1 MTVSSS
7 TNRVSYSGNGSLTTF
22 AYTFKVFDET
32 DLTVI
37 LRAADGTETKQTIT
51 THYTV
56 TNVGNASGGNV
67 EFVAAPSATE
77 TVVIVREQPLTQ
89 GLDLVPND
97 PFPAQSLEESLDK
110 LTFVDQR
117 LNEKIDRALT
127 FSVGD
132 VVTDTTLPVKE
143 LRVGKVL
150 AFNET
155 TGDPEPGPSIAD
167 TESIANISADIAT
180 LVDIQDGT
188 VATNAITNVNTIR
201 TDVTTVSGISA
212 NVTTVATNNANVT
225 TVAAND
231 ANITTVATNIASIN
245 TVATNIADVITVAND
260 LNEAISEIET
270 VANDL
275 NEAVSEIDTV
285 ASSITNVDLVGN
297 SVTDVNTVAGSISN
311 VNTTAANIADVNTV
325 ASVSTNVSTVAG
337 ISSDVTTVSGIDANV
352 TTVAGISSNVTTVA
366 GISGNV
372 TTVAGQTTNLQNVTD
387 NLTAIQNAATN
398 ATNAATSATN
408 AATSATAAAASQA
421 AAATSA
427 ASAASAYDS
436 FDDRYL
442 GVKTSDPT
450 VDNDGDPLSSGLL
463 YFSSSENIMKVYDG
477 ASWIAA
483 TSAGNVSLTTYQ
495 YTATSGQT
503 TFSGSD
509 DNAATLSYTVNNILV
524 TLNGSLLFNGT
535 DYTATNGTSIVLTS
549 GATTSDVLQVTAF
562 KSFTTADMVPA
573 STGGTFSG
581 NVAVTGDLTVDTNT
595 LYVDSSNNRVG
606 IGTSSP
612 SAALDVS
619 TSGSTKAAILDG
631 NGVDITHPTLASH
644 LFLGT
649 QTGSD
654 VKIESVGAYPMLFR
668 TNSTEAMRITSS
680 GSVGIGT
687 TSPSTPLH
695 VSKGGN
701 GIVTFER
708 SNKTSNS
715 GYLGFN
721 VETNSQATIAFDYS
735 GGLSIGR
742 SSDPSTQAG
751 YSNDF
756 FINSSGNVGI
766 GTASPDGRLDVTGSG
781 NTEIYINTG
790 NNSGDNSRIFF
801 GDTADI
807 DVGWLNYDHG
817 TNSMSFGVN
826 ATERMRID
834 SSGHLLVGTTVKE
847 TQGVTIY
854 GTGANGIYAKCT
866 GTTNYWITRDGQG
879 AGSGYIATIYSDTT
893 AVGSIT
899 VTASSTAYNTS
910 SDYRLKENVT
920 DVTDGIT
927 RVKQLAPKRFNFI
940 ADPDT
945 TVDGFI
951 AHEAQTVVP
960 EAVTGTQDAMRDEEY
975 EVTPAVLD
983 DDGNVVTEAV
993 MGTRSVPDYQG
1004 IDQSKL
1010 VPLLTAAL
1018 QEAIAKIETLET
1030 EMTSVKA
1037 RLDALE
1043 AN

>member
-37 LRAADGTETKQTIT
+37 LRAADGTETTQTIT

-67 EFVAAPSATE
+67 EFVTAPSATE

-260 LNEAISEIET
+260 LNEAISEVET

-311 VNTTAANIADVNTV
+311 VNTTAANITDVNTV

-581 NVAVTGDLTVDTNT
+581 DVAVTGDLTVDTNT

-612 SAALDVS
+612 SAKVHSVDSNGNVLRLQRDGAFTGSWDVDIGS
-619 TSGSTKAAILDG
+619 YTTGDFTIYDNENSQRAITVEKLTGFSGASAMYIDTSG
-631 NGVDITHPTLASH
+631 N
-644 LFLGT
+644 
-649 QTGSD
+649 
-654 VKIESVGAYPMLFR
+654 
-668 TNSTEAMRITSS
+668 
-680 GSVGIGT
+680 
-687 TSPSTPLH
+687 
-695 VSKGGN
+695 
-701 GIVTFER
+701 
-708 SNKTSNS
+708 
-715 GYLGFN
+715 
-721 VETNSQATIAFDYS
+721 
-735 GGLSIGR
+735 
-742 SSDPSTQAG
+742 
-751 YSNDF
+751 
-756 FINSSGNVGI
+756 
-766 GTASPDGRLDVTGSG
+766 
-781 NTEIYINTG
+781 
-790 NNSGDNSRIFF
+790 
-801 GDTADI
+801 
-807 DVGWLNYDHG
+807 
-817 TNSMSFGVN
+817 
-826 ATERMRID
+826 
-834 SSGHLLVGTTVKE
+834 LLVGTTSSSTTTVGARLKASGRGDF
-847 TQGVTIY
+847 TANGGVASIMNRLTNDGDILGLQKDSTVIGLLGNSGNDFYVTGSVSNIAGVTFANSKMMPMKSGSLADGQSDLGSSSYRWRDAYLSGGVYLGGTGSANKLDDYEEGTFTVSFAPSISGSITISNSTTTGHYTKVGQLVTITASINVSAASSPTGYISVNIPFAASSAATQTGRSAVSIY
-854 GTGANGIYAKCT
+854 ADLLDTGANIGDFIGLTIDGTSNLRIYLGDSHNAQNDAAQQIKT
-866 GTTNYWITRDGQG
+866 GSYFLLTC
-879 AGSGYIATIYSDTT
+879 SYIA
-893 AVGSIT
+893 A
-899 VTASSTAYNTS
+899 
-910 SDYRLKENVT
+910 
-920 DVTDGIT
+920 
-927 RVKQLAPKRFNFI
+927 
-940 ADPDT
+940 
-945 TVDGFI
+945 
-951 AHEAQTVVP
+951 
-960 EAVTGTQDAMRDEEY
+960 
-975 EVTPAVLD
+975 
-983 DDGNVVTEAV
+983 
-993 MGTRSVPDYQG
+993 
-1004 IDQSKL
+1004 
-1010 VPLLTAAL
+1010 
-1018 QEAIAKIETLET
+1018 
-1030 EMTSVKA
+1030 
-1037 RLDALE
+1037 
-1043 AN
+1043 